1 MKTNSR
7 PMTAFEVYS
16 SGKEP
21 EVTKKPAVIS
31 RKQIKK
37 VKRKK
42 LIESKKLKKAGILI
56 MEDSQPNSKDK
67 VVVRSGAVKPVKKKS
82 LPVVN
87 GVNGLN
93 VNKKKPKKKKK
104 ALSPSDENDSQ
115 SVNGVESTKGD
126 VKAAKN
132 KTKILKEK
140 KLKTV
145 KKDKSNVKK
154 LKNVGSDKQADFKK
168 KIAKVKKLVNQK
180 SGKSKT
186 HSESD
191 DGEDSVIESDGLEDV
206 EELVEDEM
214 EYQIE
219 TFTGEELKAFNSQ
232 DSRKEGQETFR
243 WIISPYS
250 EEDFFNKFWEKAPL
264 LVKRNQSDYYKG
276 LFSTKDLDAILR
288 EQVVLFSK
296 NLDITSYS
304 NGKRETHNPVGQAH
318 APVVWDSYNNGC
330 SVRLL
335 NPQTFHPRVW
345 KCLSM
350 LQEYF
355 NSFCGANVYLTP
367 PDTQGFAP
375 HWDDIEAFILQME
388 GKKRWRVYA
397 PRCDEEVLPD
407 YSSPNFT
414 DDNIGKPILDTILE
428 PGDLLYFPRG
438 YIHQGHAV
446 EDEHSLHITISTYQ
460 KNSWG
465 HYLEKLL
472 PQALALSMSEDVE
485 FRRGLPR
492 QYLDYMGIVHMER
505 DSEERE
511 VFKKKVCDLVMRM
524 MDNAPFD
531 ACVDQ
536 RGSSFI
542 HDCLPPF
549 LTEADKQCSAYGG
562 GERWNAKKKKV
573 VNRVELQPDT
583 LVRLIRGNC
592 IRLVA
597 EEEKVHIYHCL
608 ENSREYHREEP
619 QFLEVAPES
628 APAVEALIHTYPHY
642 IAIESLPLKDEE
654 EKMVIACGLW
664 ERGLLASAHPLDAQY
679 DD

>member
-1 MKTNSR
+1 
-7 PMTAFEVYS
+7 
-16 SGKEP
+16 
-21 EVTKKPAVIS
+21 
-31 RKQIKK
+31 
-37 VKRKK
+37 
-42 LIESKKLKKAGILI
+42 
-56 MEDSQPNSKDK
+56 
-67 VVVRSGAVKPVKKKS
+67 
-82 LPVVN
+82 
-87 GVNGLN
+87 
-93 VNKKKPKKKKK
+93 
-104 ALSPSDENDSQ
+104 
-115 SVNGVESTKGD
+115 
-126 VKAAKN
+126 
-132 KTKILKEK
+132 
-140 KLKTV
+140 
-145 KKDKSNVKK
+145 
-154 LKNVGSDKQADFKK
+154 
-168 KIAKVKKLVNQK
+168 
-180 SGKSKT
+180 
-186 HSESD
+186 
-191 DGEDSVIESDGLEDV
+191 
-206 EELVEDEM
+206 M

-397 PRCDEEVLPD
+397 PRQA
-407 YSSPNFT
+407 FH
-414 DDNIGKPILDTILE
+414 K
-428 PGDLLYFPRG
+428 
-438 YIHQGHAV
+438 
-446 EDEHSLHITISTYQ
+446 TISTYQ